1 MAPVS
6 TRASMMWLIW
16 TISLLFSSALHGCD
30 SQATPAALPVN
41 GGTTNVTIKGKVFK
55 LDVAA
60 DDAVRYKG
68 LGGRTSIADDGGMI
82 FTFPRAA
89 WRVMG
94 FVMRDC
100 PIDIDI
106 LYLDGSGRVLST
118 YEMKAEPP
126 RDPDPAKGEGKP
138 GEQNVGPYE
147 ARLKQYS
154 SRFPCTFA
162 VELKAGSIQKLG
174 VKEGD
179 KLTFDVD
186 GLKQVA
192 K

>member
-6 TRASMMWLIW
+6 TRASMMWLMW
-16 TISLLFSSALHGCD
+16 TISLLLSSALHGCD
-30 SQATPAALPVN
+30 APGAAATVPVN
-41 GGTTNVTIKGKVFK
+41 GGKTNVTIAGKVFK

-68 LGGRTSIADDGGMI
+68 LGGRTSIDDDGGMI
-82 FTFPRAA
+82 FTFPKVA
-89 WRVMG
+89 WREMG

-106 LYLDGSGRVLST
+106 LYLDSAGRVLMT
-118 YEMKAEPP
+118 YEMKAEPA
-126 RDPDPAKGEGKP
+126 RDPAKDEGTP
-138 GEQNVGPYE
+138 GDINNLKYE

-154 SRFPCTFA
+154 SVYVCAFA
-162 VELKAGSIQKLG
+162 VELKPGSIKKLG
-174 VKEGD
+174 VKNGD

-186 GLKQVA
+186 GLKQIA

>member
-1 MAPVS
+1 
-6 TRASMMWLIW
+6 MMWLMW
-16 TISLLFSSALHGCD
+16 TISLLLSSALHGCD
-30 SQATPAALPVN
+30 TPGASATLPVN
-41 GGTTNVTIKGKVFK
+41 GGKTNVTIAGKVFK

-68 LGGRTSIADDGGMI
+68 LGGRTSIDDDGGMI
-82 FTFPRAA
+82 FTFPKAA

-106 LYLDGSGRVLST
+106 LYLDAAGRVLMT
-118 YEMKAEPP
+118 YEMKAVLPP
-126 RDPDPAKGEGKP
+126 RDPANGEGNP
-138 GEQNVGPYE
+138 GDINNEKYE
-147 ARLKQYS
+147 ARLKQYLS
-154 SRFPCTFA
+154 VYACAFA

-174 VKEGD
+174 VKNGD
-179 KLTFDVD
+179 KLTFDTD
-186 GLKQVA
+186 GLKQIA

>member
-6 TRASMMWLIW
+6 TRARMMWLMW
-16 TISLLFSSALHGCD
+16 TISLLLSSALHGCD
-30 SQATPAALPVN
+30 APGASATTQPVN
-41 GGTTNVTIKGKVFK
+41 GGKTNVTIGGKVFK

-68 LGGRTSIADDGGMI
+68 LGGRTSIDEDGGMI
-82 FTFPRAA
+82 FTFPKAA
-89 WRVMG
+89 WRPMG

-106 LYLDGSGRVLST
+106 IYLDSAGRVLMT
-118 YEMKAEPP
+118 YEMKKVDP
-126 RDPDPAKGEGKP
+126 RDPTKGEGNP
-138 GEQNVGPYE
+138 GDIGNEKYE
-147 ARLKQYS
+147 ARLKQYNS
-154 SRFPCTFA
+154 VYTCSFA
-162 VELKAGSIQKLG
+162 VELKDGSIKKLG
-174 VKEGD
+174 IKNGD

-186 GLKQVA
+186 GLKQIA

>member
-6 TRASMMWLIW
+6 TRASMMWLMW
-16 TISLLFSSALHGCD
+16 TISLLLSSALHGCD
-30 SQATPAALPVN
+30 SPAGTATLPVN

-60 DDAVRYKG
+60 DSAVRYKG
-68 LGGRTSIADDGGMI
+68 LGGRTSIPEDGGMI
-82 FTFPRAA
+82 FAFARPD

-106 LYLDGSGRVLST
+106 LYLDGSGRVLTT
-118 YEMKAEPP
+118 YEMKAEAP
-126 RDPDPAKGEGKP
+126 RDPAKGEGQP

-154 SRFPCTFA
+154 SRFPCTFV
-162 VELKAGSIQKLG
+162 VELKAGSIQRLG

-186 GLKQVA
+186 GLKQIA

>member
-6 TRASMMWLIW
+6 TRASMMWLMW
-16 TISLLFSSALHGCD
+16 TISLLLSSALHGCD
-30 SQATPAALPVN
+30 GPGAATPVLPVN
-41 GGTTNVTIKGKVFK
+41 GGKINVTIAGKMFK

-68 LGGRTSIADDGGMI
+68 LGGRTSIDDDGGMI
-82 FTFPRAA
+82 FAFPKAA
-89 WRVMG
+89 WRPMG

-106 LYLDGSGRVLST
+106 LYLDAAGRVLMT

-126 RDPDPAKGEGKP
+126 RDPAKDEGAP
-138 GEQNVGPYE
+138 GDINNAKYE

-154 SRFPCTFA
+154 SVYTSAFT
-162 VELKAGSIQKLG
+162 VELKAGSIKKLG
-174 VKEGD
+174 VKNGD
-179 KLTFDVD
+179 KVIFDVE
-186 GLKQVA
+186 GLKQIA